1 VAPTLRGQ
9 WYNRTVHLVDLHAT
23 ILDLAGVREAL
34 HPPGTLPVDGFSLV
48 PVLNLTRAIDS
59 DIRPNNGELWISD
72 DVLRIGDYKLITGGG
87 TGPPYGM
94 IGIGGD
100 PVALPASNND
110 YSDHTGASACTGNE
124 VPGSPDA
131 MICMGCRCPAYS
143 TTYNATAGCTPCIF
157 NVRLDPGERIN
168 LASVYMEQ
176 AAAAAAAAAAEVG
189 GDFAVAEG
197 GELLASM
204 TARLLELQRT
214 RHDPVYPPDNY
225 TAACDMMRAN
235 GGYFAPWAGPPPPP
249 PPPIP
254 PTVDCTFVGEMDQYP
269 GSWQPGSRDGVAST
283 SPEDC
288 CKQCKKDLACFVGV
302 FAALDGSPGLCY
314 MKPNNATDRP
324 REGCTSC
331 YPKHSIDD

>member
-1 VAPTLRGQ
+1 
-9 WYNRTVHLVDLHAT
+9 
-23 ILDLAGVREAL
+23 
-34 HPPGTLPVDGFSLV
+34 
-48 PVLNLTRAIDS
+48 
-59 DIRPNNGELWISD
+59 
-72 DVLRIGDYKLITGGG
+72 
-87 TGPPYGM
+87 M
-94 IGIGGD
+94 
-100 PVALPASNND
+100 ALPASNND

-143 TTYNATAGCTPCIF
+143 TTYNATAGCTPCTALFHRYLVNLRTLIGCHVRLPRRGLRHASSSVSSLPGQVASLAVADVWTFRCASCIGIF

>member
-1 VAPTLRGQ
+1 MASSGPSASKTARWFGKRSSAPSSHSTAWPSTL
-9 WYNRTVHLVDLHAT
+9 A
-23 ILDLAGVREAL
+23 
-34 HPPGTLPVDGFSLV
+34 
-48 PVLNLTRAIDS
+48 
-59 DIRPNNGELWISD
+59 EL
-72 DVLRIGDYKLITGGG
+72 
-87 TGPPYGM
+87 
-94 IGIGGD
+94 
-100 PVALPASNND
+100 
-110 YSDHTGASACTGNE
+110 
-124 VPGSPDA
+124 SP
-131 MICMGCRCPAYS
+131 
-143 TTYNATAGCTPCIF
+143 
-157 NVRLDPGERIN
+157 
-168 LASVYMEQ
+168 
-176 AAAAAAAAAAEVG
+176 
-189 GDFAVAEG
+189 
-197 GELLASM
+197 ASM